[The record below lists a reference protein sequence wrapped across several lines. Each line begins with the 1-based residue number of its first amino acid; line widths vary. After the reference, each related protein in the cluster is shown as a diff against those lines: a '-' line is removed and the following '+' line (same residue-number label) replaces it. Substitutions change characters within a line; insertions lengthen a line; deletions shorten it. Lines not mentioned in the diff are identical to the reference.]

1 MSYLGLDIGTGGCKV
16 VVFSAEGEELAFAQR
31 GYDVLRPNDHWAELD
46 SEAAIEK
53 CFEAIREA
61 NRKIGEAN
69 RKAGDPVSALAISSQ
84 GEAFTPVAPDGNLLG
99 KAMVS
104 SDSRAAGVTRSWS
117 RKFGEEKLYRIT
129 GHTPHP
135 LFSLFKLLWIKE
147 NQPAI
152 WSEARYFLCFEDLLQ
167 LKMGIEPHISW
178 PMAGRTMLFDVIKH
192 EWSGEIL
199 ASIGLESS
207 RLATPVPSGTV
218 VGQIDSGIAKDL
230 GFNNEVAIVSGGHD
244 QTCAALGA
252 GIVSPGMCMYATGTV
267 ECFCPMLEKPAF
279 SELLRKNNLCCYDY
293 TVGDSYTTVAYSLT
307 GGNILQW
314 ARDELGYEERIK
326 AEQTGVS
333 AYQYLLEQMPDQPTG
348 LLVLPYLSASGTPY
362 FDPEAKGAIIG
373 IRHST
378 TKGEI
383 IKALLEGVAL
393 EMKLNLQLMEA
404 AGMQVDLFVAT
415 GGGTRNDDW
424 TQLKADVL
432 NKKVIVREVREAG
445 CYGAALLA
453 QSALSGISLQHLI
466 EPGKRDRFF
475 EPDPEKSV
483 IYDRKFK
490 KFRKLYPALRQF
502 WQNDH

>member
-1 MSYLGLDIGTGGCKV
+1 
-16 VVFSAEGEELAFAQR
+16 
-31 GYDVLRPNDHWAELD
+31 
-46 SEAAIEK
+46 
-53 CFEAIREA
+53 
-61 NRKIGEAN
+61 
-69 RKAGDPVSALAISSQ
+69 
-84 GEAFTPVAPDGNLLG
+84 
-99 KAMVS
+99 
-104 SDSRAAGVTRSWS
+104 
-117 RKFGEEKLYRIT
+117 
-129 GHTPHP
+129 
-135 LFSLFKLLWIKE
+135 
-147 NQPAI
+147 
-152 WSEARYFLCFEDLLQ
+152 
-167 LKMGIEPHISW
+167 MGIEPHISW
-178 PMAGRTMLFDVIKH
+178 PMAGRTMLFDVTKH

-279 SELLRKNNLCCYDY
+279 SEVLRKNNLCCYDY

-314 ARDELGYEERIK
+314 ARDELGYEERTR
-326 AEQTGVS
+326 AEQSGIS
-333 AYQYLLEQMPDQPTG
+333 AYQYLLERMPDEPTG

-362 FDPEAKGAIIG
+362 FDPGAKGAIIG

-404 AGMQVDLFVAT
+404 SGMPVDLFVAT
-415 GGGTRNDDW
+415 GGGTRNDAW

-432 NKKVIVREVREAG
+432 NKKVIVRQVKEAG
-445 CYGAALLA
+445 CHGAALLA

-466 EPGKRDRFF
+466 KPGKRDRFF

-490 KFRKLYPALRQF
+490 KFRKLYPVLRQF